1 MAATDIDEVDRG
13 EEAPVGAR
21 QGPGCTVVTGAV
33 AAGPVVTGPAARGP
47 VIAGA
52 VASVAVDTGR
62 VGAVLFADLTG
73 FRALTDSR
81 GDEGAAEAAS
91 RFVALVRRSLAPGA
105 HVVKTLGDGVLIV
118 ASNLTAAR
126 ATASTLRSAVAVDET
141 LPPVHAGI
149 CAGSVVW
156 RDGDVFGAAVNEAA
170 RLADAAGPSEIVE
183 GRTAPLPPTCACDPV
198 GAPSAAGGVRR

>member
-1 MAATDIDEVDRG
+1 MAATDIDELDRRA
-13 EEAPVGAR
+13 EALVGAR
-21 QGPGCTVVTGAV
+21 QGPGCTVATGAV
-33 AAGPVVTGPAARGP
+33 AAGPAVT
-47 VIAGA
+47 GA
-52 VASVAVDTGR
+52 VAPAGVGTGR

-73 FRALTDSR
+73 FRALTDAR
-81 GDEGAAEAAS
+81 GDEGAAEAAG

-105 HVVKTLGDGVLIV
+105 QVVKTLGDGVLVV
-118 ASNLTAAR
+118 ASDLTAAR
-126 ATASTLRSAVAVDET
+126 ATASALRSAVAADET

-183 GRTAPLPPTCACDPV
+183 G
-198 GAPSAAGGVRR
+198 GGS